1 MSNYF
6 FWYNI
11 AMSDQNLQD
20 QLSLTILRA
29 SIKGKYGMVAVAEAH
44 NITLQQAITLCLLEP
59 DTGVPMRA
67 VGEHLTCDAST
78 VSGVVDRL
86 VSLKFIQRKE
96 KDTDRRI
103 KLITLTKTG
112 LRLRE
117 ELLKVA
123 TEKRMPTLGTLTND
137 ELKEFIRLINKATDG
152 ASLPMV
158 KA

>member
-1 MSNYF
+1 MD
-6 FWYNI
+6 
-11 AMSDQNLQD
+11 MSDQNLQD

-44 NITLQQAITLCLLEP
+44 NITLQQAITLSLLEP

-67 VGEHLTCDAST
+67 VGEYLTCDAST
-78 VSGVVDRL
+78 VSGIVDRL
-86 VSLKFIQRKE
+86 VSLKFIERKE

-103 KLITLTKTG
+103 KLITLTKSG

-123 TEKRMPTLGTLTND
+123 TEKRMPALNTLSNG
-137 ELKEFIRLINKATDG
+137 ELKEFIRLINKATAG
-152 ASLPMV
+152 SSLPIA
-158 KA
+158 KQISDL